1 LSGRLEGKTIVVT
14 GGASGLGRSMAL
26 AFAA

>member
-1 LSGRLEGKTIVVT
+1 LRGRLEGKTIVVT